1 MATYTPNIDLKK
13 PAQSDKIRIADLNGN
28 ADNID
33 AALGADFGVSN
44 KPSVDDAVNSLGAGL
59 AIISNGDIHAAITAG
74 QYVYVRGHGTLT
86 EGLYVATANV
96 SQNGALT
103 GNNVDAVSG
112 GGLNAL
118 NSKITNLGGVLNFSN
133 YVDPGITIINGTGT
147 ISKTVRVKYNSE
159 YLMIVGTVR
168 IPDFVRTGDNPG
180 IKIQLP
186 ISISSNINLGA
197 CAIQTKNK
205 TEFVNCNI
213 SSNYMTLIV
222 TESYTNL
229 GNGVVMFFIPQTI
242 VKYA

>member
-103 GNNVDAVSG
+103 GSNVDAVSG

-118 NSKITNLGGVLNFSN
+118 NS
-133 YVDPGITIINGTGT
+133 
-147 ISKTVRVKYNSE
+147 
-159 YLMIVGTVR
+159 
-168 IPDFVRTGDNPG
+168 
-180 IKIQLP
+180 
-186 ISISSNINLGA
+186 
-197 CAIQTKNK
+197 
-205 TEFVNCNI
+205 
-213 SSNYMTLIV
+213 
-222 TESYTNL
+222 NL
-229 GNGVVMFFIPQTI
+229 GNHIIKSFTLQSIAVTDGSPSSPSSITLDLSSYVPTGYTI
-242 VKYA
+242 YNAIVSVKSGNSWYNLPNFDNSASKYLILERVGTNSLILKNTDTGWGTTNITVTIFCRT

>member
-103 GNNVDAVSG
+103 GSNVDAVSG

-118 NSKITNLGGVLNFSN
+118 NS
-133 YVDPGITIINGTGT
+133 
-147 ISKTVRVKYNSE
+147 
-159 YLMIVGTVR
+159 
-168 IPDFVRTGDNPG
+168 
-180 IKIQLP
+180 
-186 ISISSNINLGA
+186 
-197 CAIQTKNK
+197 
-205 TEFVNCNI
+205 NI
-213 SSNYMTLIV
+213 SNKADKTASFLARGIASDLNNV
-222 TESYTNL
+222 TEPGLYYLSSVSESNHGPSGFTDAAVLMHMN
-229 GNGVVMFFIPQTI
+229 NGYGQIFQMLIPWNTGAYSGIYYRTFFNGAWQTWRS
-242 VKYA
+242 K

>member
-1 MATYTPNIDLKK
+1 MATYTPNINLKK

-103 GNNVDAVSG
+103 GSNVDAVSG

-118 NSKITNLGGVLNFSN
+118 NSNIASLKLIK
-133 YVDPGITIINGTGT
+133 
-147 ISKTVRVKYNSE
+147 ISKT
-159 YLMIVGTVR
+159 IT
-168 IPDFVRTGDNPG
+168 IPDGT
-180 IKIQLP
+180 
-186 ISISSNINLGA
+186 
-197 CAIQTKNK
+197 QT
-205 TEFVNCNI
+205 EQAVDVNI
-213 SSNYMTLIV
+213 SDSIPSGKTIHSITNARLSQYVLPYSNTNGTQRTWIEQINTSTNVIRIKSTSSAWTNYDLILIV
-222 TESYTNL
+222 F
-229 GNGVVMFFIPQTI
+229 VQ
-242 VKYA
+242 

>member
-103 GNNVDAVSG
+103 GNNVDAVSN

-118 NSKITNLGGVLNFSN
+118 NSKITTLSGSVLSTQNQSTLELALHNTLYDINSQRNFGN
-133 YVDPGITIINGTGT
+133 MAIGTHLDFVMT
-147 ISKTVRVKYNSE
+147 WTSHDFY
-159 YLMIVGTVR
+159 VGTVTKV
-168 IPDFVRTGDNPG
+168 DGSY
-180 IKIQLP
+180 IK
-186 ISISSNINLGA
+186 G
-197 CAIQTKNK
+197 
-205 TEFVNCNI
+205 
-213 SSNYMTLIV
+213 TL
-222 TESYTNL
+222 T
-229 GNGVVMFFIPQTI
+229 NGVNFYAWSHNITTDTLTLTTI
-242 VKYA
+242 A

>member
-118 NSKITNLGGVLNFSN
+118 NSNIASLKLIK
-133 YVDPGITIINGTGT
+133 
-147 ISKTVRVKYNSE
+147 ISKT
-159 YLMIVGTVR
+159 IT
-168 IPDFVRTGDNPG
+168 IPDGT
-180 IKIQLP
+180 
-186 ISISSNINLGA
+186 
-197 CAIQTKNK
+197 QT
-205 TEFVNCNI
+205 EQAVDVNI
-213 SSNYMTLIV
+213 SDSIPSGKTIHSITNARLSQYVLPYSNTNGTQRTWIEQINTSTNVIRIKSTSSAWTNYDLILIV
-222 TESYTNL
+222 F
-229 GNGVVMFFIPQTI
+229 VQ
-242 VKYA
+242 

>member
-118 NSKITNLGGVLNFSN
+118 NSKITSN
-133 YVDPGITIINGTGT
+133 NIV
-147 ISKTVRVKYNSE
+147 KRVEQN
-159 YLMIVGTVR
+159 
-168 IPDFVRTGDNPG
+168 
-180 IKIQLP
+180 
-186 ISISSNINLGA
+186 A
-197 CAIQTKNK
+197 TK
-205 TEFVNCNI
+205 
-213 SSNYMTLIV
+213 
-222 TESYTNL
+222 
-229 GNGVVMFFIPQTI
+229 TI
-242 VKYA
+242 VFSTYSTAALLYMAIGNSSGCLYVYSNGFLMPIKTDQSITVTLESDYKTITVANAAGSTYLGILCSTNVTVTVS

>member
-96 SQNGALT
+96 SQNVALT
-103 GNNVDAVSG
+103 GSNVDAVSG

-118 NSKITNLGGVLNFSN
+118 NSNLANFCKP
-133 YVDPGITIINGTGT
+133 V
-147 ISKTVRVKYNSE
+147 YNSFTAQATHDISCPVAGK
-159 YLMIVGTVR
+159 YLVIARANSSTLSNTAILAITSSGKPTARAIGAAGGNCVCTWCDDVAQNA
-168 IPDFVRTGDNPG
+168 I
-180 IKIQLP
+180 
-186 ISISSNINLGA
+186 ISLSSSNMSTDDGYFHVF
-197 CAIQTKNK
+197 AILLQ
-205 TEFVNCNI
+205 
-213 SSNYMTLIV
+213 
-222 TESYTNL
+222 
-229 GNGVVMFFIPQTI
+229 P
-242 VKYA
+242 A

>member
-1 MATYTPNIDLKK
+1 MATYTPNINLKK

-103 GNNVDAVSG
+103 GSNVDAVSG

-118 NSKITNLGGVLNFSN
+118 NSKFATLETITIVEGTKTLASGSFGTLTTRSFDPGAYLVLCTVSFQDAIAGIRIVLIDTTETNNN
-133 YVDPGITIINGTGT
+133 YVGNSALASGRACLQFFRPITLTAT
-147 ISKTVRVKYNSE
+147 TTLYFRAYQNS
-159 YLMIVGTVR
+159 G
-168 IPDFVRTGDNPG
+168 GDITASWRYHF
-180 IKIQLP
+180 IKL
-186 ISISSNINLGA
+186 
-197 CAIQTKNK
+197 
-205 TEFVNCNI
+205 
-213 SSNYMTLIV
+213 
-222 TESYTNL
+222 
-229 GNGVVMFFIPQTI
+229 
-242 VKYA
+242 